1 MPRRRAHRRRGPA
14 RGPGRGPR
22 CLFVA
27 EARAI
32 TVMSNKVTSIKSR
45 RGKTAR
51 TKAVD
56 LDRIASGV
64 RLILEGIGEDPNR
77 EGLRDTPKRVA
88 EMYAELTAGMR
99 EDPSQHIVPLSGNKH
114 DEMVIVKDISIASL
128 CEHHLAP
135 FVGKCHIAYI
145 PKNGKILGVSKL
157 ARLAETFARRLQLQ
171 ERLTSEIANTLFEK
185 LQPLG
190 VMVVIEAEHT
200 CMTLRG
206 VKKPGALS
214 ITSAIRG
221 AFRKDSRTRAEAMAL
236 IR

>member
-1 MPRRRAHRRRGPA
+1 MG
-14 RGPGRGPR
+14 
-22 CLFVA
+22 
-27 EARAI
+27 
-32 TVMSNKVTSIKSR
+32 NKVTSIKSR
-45 RGKTAR
+45 RGKPAR
-51 TKAVD
+51 VKAVD

-114 DEMVIVKDISIASL
+114 DEMVIVKDITIASL

-145 PKNGKILGVSKL
+145 PKNGNILGVSKL
-157 ARLAETFARRLQLQ
+157 ARLAEAFARRLQLQ
-171 ERLTSEIANTLFEK
+171 EQLTSQIANTLYEELK
-185 LQPLG
+185 PLG

-206 VKKPGALS
+206 VKKSGAQTV
-214 ITSAIRG
+214 TSAVLG
-221 AFRKDSRTRAEAMAL
+221 GFRKDPRTRAEAMSL
-236 IR
+236 ITSNTK

>member
-1 MPRRRAHRRRGPA
+1 MSARVTNIKRKRARPA
-14 RGPGRGPR
+14 RVPAP
-22 CLFVA
+22 
-27 EARAI
+27 
-32 TVMSNKVTSIKSR
+32 N
-45 RGKTAR
+45 
-51 TKAVD
+51 
-56 LDRIASGV
+56 LDQIAQGV

-77 EGLRDTPKRVA
+77 EGLQDTPKRVA

-99 EDPSQHIVPLSGNKH
+99 EDANEHVVPLSGNKH

-145 PKNGKILGVSKL
+145 PKNGNILGVSKL

-171 ERLTSEIANTLFEK
+171 ERLTSEIANTLFQQ

-206 VKKPGALS
+206 VRKPGAMTV
-214 ITSAIRG
+214 TSAVLG
-221 AFRKDSRTRAEAMAL
+221 GFRKDPRTRAEAMAL
-236 IR
+236 ITGKTI